1 MEFAALLTSAGI
13 NIALCVLLFTFY
25 SILRKQP
32 SNRIVYFGRR
42 LASVQ
47 LRGNDPF
54 SLERFVPS
62 TSWLIKAWE
71 TSEDEIMTV
80 GGLDAV
86 VFQRILVFSIRI
98 FSIAAIICVFL
109 LLPVNYYGKEMQH
122 KRLGAESLDVFT
134 IGNVHEGSIWLWAH
148 CLALYTISCSTCVL
162 LYFEYKSI
170 TKMRLTH
177 LKASLTNPSYF
188 SVLVRSIPWV
198 PGESYSDTLKK
209 FFSTYYPSSYFAHQM
224 VHHSSVIQ
232 KLMVEAEKMC
242 KILSGVST
250 DQGSLRPF
258 CFCSSNTLSFHI
270 LQDQA
275 ENESVDGT
283 GSIRY
288 SDFEIAPPENVVSCI
303 PKVKPYNN
311 PDCCKTSEI
320 VLKFSKFPWHLID
333 CIKFRFW
340 ALFFVPAVIQECP
353 VAFVFFKTR
362 YAAVVATQMLQST
375 NPMLWVTQEA
385 PEPHD
390 VLWSSLSIPYKQL
403 WLRKIATLLAAI
415 VFMFLFLVPVTFV
428 QGLTQLEKLSTTFPF
443 LTGLLKNEYV
453 NHVVT
458 GYLPSV
464 ILMLFLYTVPPMMM
478 RFSAI
483 EAPVSRSGR
492 KKSACL
498 NVFFVNVLS
507 GSVIS
512 QLNVFSTVRDI
523 PLELARAIPTQASF
537 FMTYVFTSGWAGLA
551 CELMQLFTFGCNLF
565 KKFVLRNNEDA
576 HDWLMAFPYHTE
588 IPRVLLFLLIG
599 FTCSIMAPLILPF
612 LLIYFFMAYLI
623 YRNQILNVYIKKYDS
638 GGKFWPIIHNTTVF
652 SLVLT
657 QIIALGVFGI
667 KDSPVASGFT
677 IPLIVCTLLFSEYC
691 RQRFLPIFRKHAA
704 QVLIDMDREDE
715 NGDRL
720 EDIYNQ
726 LRNAYCQ
733 LQLAS
738 QGLRAGRPVSQV
750 ADVPE
755 NNSTSSVPKPV
766 KTCSGASKAW
776 AVCNYQES

>member
-1 MEFAALLTSAGI
+1 MISATVSGLPISLCLCFQALGSLSCI
-13 NIALCVLLFTFY
+13 IHNILLDLCSSLFCKKT
-25 SILRKQP
+25 K
-32 SNRIVYFGRR
+32 
-42 LASVQ
+42 
-47 LRGNDPF
+47 
-54 SLERFVPS
+54 
-62 TSWLIKAWE
+62 
-71 TSEDEIMTV
+71 
-80 GGLDAV
+80 
-86 VFQRILVFSIRI
+86 
-98 FSIAAIICVFL
+98 IC
-109 LLPVNYYGKEMQH
+109 N
-122 KRLGAESLDVFT
+122 
-134 IGNVHEGSIWLWAH
+134 
-148 CLALYTISCSTCVL
+148 
-162 LYFEYKSI
+162 EYKSI

-288 SDFEIAPPENVVSCI
+288 SDFEIAPPEN
-303 PKVKPYNN
+303 
-311 PDCCKTSEI
+311 
-320 VLKFSKFPWHLID
+320 
-333 CIKFRFW
+333 
-340 ALFFVPAVIQECP
+340 ECP

-523 PLELARAIPTQASF
+523 PLELARAIPTQ
-537 FMTYVFTSGWAGLA
+537 V
-551 CELMQLFTFGCNLF
+551 
-565 KKFVLRNNEDA
+565 
-576 HDWLMAFPYHTE
+576 
-588 IPRVLLFLLIG
+588 
-599 FTCSIMAPLILPF
+599 
-612 LLIYFFMAYLI
+612 
-623 YRNQILNVYIKKYDS
+623 
-638 GGKFWPIIHNTTVF
+638 
-652 SLVLT
+652 
-657 QIIALGVFGI
+657 
-667 KDSPVASGFT
+667 
-677 IPLIVCTLLFSEYC
+677 
-691 RQRFLPIFRKHAA
+691 
-704 QVLIDMDREDE
+704 
-715 NGDRL
+715 
-720 EDIYNQ
+720 
-726 LRNAYCQ
+726 
-733 LQLAS
+733 
-738 QGLRAGRPVSQV
+738 
-750 ADVPE
+750 
-755 NNSTSSVPKPV
+755 SVPLW
-766 KTCSGASKAW
+766 SLDH
-776 AVCNYQES
+776 

>member
-288 SDFEIAPPENVVSCI
+288 SDFEIAPPEN
-303 PKVKPYNN
+303 
-311 PDCCKTSEI
+311 
-320 VLKFSKFPWHLID
+320 
-333 CIKFRFW
+333 
-340 ALFFVPAVIQECP
+340 ECP

-498 NVFFVNVLS
+498 KILYFTIWNVFFVNVLS

-523 PLELARAIPTQASF
+523 PLELARAIPTQ
-537 FMTYVFTSGWAGLA
+537 V
-551 CELMQLFTFGCNLF
+551 
-565 KKFVLRNNEDA
+565 
-576 HDWLMAFPYHTE
+576 
-588 IPRVLLFLLIG
+588 
-599 FTCSIMAPLILPF
+599 
-612 LLIYFFMAYLI
+612 
-623 YRNQILNVYIKKYDS
+623 
-638 GGKFWPIIHNTTVF
+638 
-652 SLVLT
+652 
-657 QIIALGVFGI
+657 
-667 KDSPVASGFT
+667 
-677 IPLIVCTLLFSEYC
+677 
-691 RQRFLPIFRKHAA
+691 
-704 QVLIDMDREDE
+704 
-715 NGDRL
+715 
-720 EDIYNQ
+720 
-726 LRNAYCQ
+726 
-733 LQLAS
+733 
-738 QGLRAGRPVSQV
+738 
-750 ADVPE
+750 
-755 NNSTSSVPKPV
+755 SVPLW
-766 KTCSGASKAW
+766 SLDH
-776 AVCNYQES
+776 

>member
-498 NVFFVNVLS
+498 KILYFTIWNVFFVNVLS

-523 PLELARAIPTQASF
+523 PLELARAIPT
-537 FMTYVFTSGWAGLA
+537 
-551 CELMQLFTFGCNLF
+551 
-565 KKFVLRNNEDA
+565 
-576 HDWLMAFPYHTE
+576 
-588 IPRVLLFLLIG
+588 
-599 FTCSIMAPLILPF
+599 
-612 LLIYFFMAYLI
+612 
-623 YRNQILNVYIKKYDS
+623 QILNVYIKKYDS